1 MNNLPLQLIFNEIEK
16 NNIILN
22 LEKNTLCHSL
32 HPPVDKF
39 VIPKKNIA
47 YIYSKSDYS
56 RCCITYNFAFL
67 PSC

>member
-1 MNNLPLQLIFNEIEK
+1 MNNITLQLIFNEIEK

-47 YIYSKSDYS
+47 YIYSKSD
-56 RCCITYNFAFL
+56 I
-67 PSC
+67 